1 MLISLFNNIYWL
13 FETNE
18 TEEGDCLTAFGHFKH
33 GYQTVKC
40 INAVKKRNPI
50 HVLPVLRV
58 RCSKR

>member
-1 MLISLFNNIYWL
+1 MEKRKLDVSYDI
-13 FETNE
+13 
-18 TEEGDCLTAFGHFKH
+18 HVHH

-40 INAVKKRNPI
+40 VTAVKKRNPI